1 MLAKVKNQLQDL
13 FLIWGGLRHGEYPV
27 FIRRS
32 VAPVTIPVFS
42 YHTVLADE
50 FEAQLRYLRDNAY
63 RTLDADAYFKYL
75 QEDLASCKNAV
86 VLTFDDGTR
95 DFYEVAFPLLQK
107 YQMQA
112 VVFLIPDWMGAA
124 GMLTWEQI
132 REMHQSGLVD
142 FQSHTFSHQR
152 IFISSQV
159 VDFLQPQSVGYFHWN
174 LPVMRLG
181 EADVWRKPIAPGT
194 PVYQFASR
202 MSEHLRY
209 FPPEKVA
216 RACADFVQQNR
227 GELFFKTKDW
237 RKKMHEFY
245 AEIFPR
251 FEADAR
257 YESVTEQADAIRV
270 QLLQG
275 RLKIEQEIPGK
286 KVRHLAFPYNES
298 GRTSRGLLETTGY
311 LSAYGGMAKL
321 TPGNGH
327 PVERTYINRVSGD
340 FILALPGKNRRSMHA
355 ILASKIKRRLTK
367 GAMY

>member
-13 FLIWGGLRHGEYPV
+13 FMFWGGLRRGEYPP
-27 FIRRS
+27 FIRQP
-32 VAPVTIPVFS
+32 VAPVTIPVFT

-50 FEAQLRYLRDNAY
+50 FDAQLRYLRDNEY
-63 RTLDADAYFKYL
+63 RTLNTDAYFQYF
-75 QEDLASCKNAV
+75 QEDHAFCKNAV

-95 DFYEVAFPLLQK
+95 DFYEIAFPLLQK
-107 YQMQA
+107 YGMQA

-142 FQSHTFSHQR
+142 FQSHTLSHQR
-152 IFISSQV
+152 IFISPNV

-174 LPVMRLG
+174 LPVVCVG

-216 RACADFVQQNR
+216 RACAEFVQQNS
-227 GELFFKTKDW
+227 GELFFKTKGW
-237 RKKMHEFY
+237 RKKMHEFH
-245 AEIFPR
+245 AEIFSR

-257 YESVTEQADAIRV
+257 YESVTEQADAIRA

-286 KVRHLAFPYNES
+286 SVRHLAFPWNES
-298 GRTSRGLLETTGY
+298 GQVSRSLLNAAGY

-321 TPGNGH
+321 TPQNGS

-340 FILALPGKNRRSMHA
+340 FIFALPGQNRLSMQA